1 MIEGTSRS
9 KRQLYDSC
17 SELEETGMLVDWL

>member
-9 KRQLYDSC
+9 KKQLYGIC
-17 SELEETGMLVDWL
+17 SALEGTGMLVNWL